1 MLTFKVCVPLSAWVK
16 PGLQR
21 VLPLNYCAK
30 FLDYLLLQLGNPFQE
45 KLQSQ
50 SILEEIMFIQEI
62 LSLKKQH

>member
-62 LSLKKQH
+62 LSFLKK